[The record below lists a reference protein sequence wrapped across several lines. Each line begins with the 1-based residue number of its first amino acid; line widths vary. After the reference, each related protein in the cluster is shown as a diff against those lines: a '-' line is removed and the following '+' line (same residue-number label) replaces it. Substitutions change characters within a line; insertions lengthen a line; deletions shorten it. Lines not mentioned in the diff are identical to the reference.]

1 MINLIVIFVL
11 CVIVYKLMTG
21 CKFALPSFRGAFKF
35 VPKVQGEE
43 LTLMTKKC
51 EVCGENTIYLKGD
64 TTSSLKPINI
74 MNPDT
79 GEVTTKLAC
88 DKCYNE
94 LKSFMNKEKKNN
106 INLSPELKNL
116 AELIKNS

>member
-21 CKFALPSFRGAFKF
+21 CKFALPSFKGAFKF

-79 GEVTTKLAC
+79 GEVSTKLAC
-88 DKCYNE
+88 DKCYEELMSIMKQEKKDTITLSKE
-94 LKSFMNKEKKNN
+94 LKG
-106 INLSPELKNL
+106 L
-116 AELIKNS
+116 ADLIKNC

>member
-1 MINLIVIFVL
+1 MINIIVIFVL

-79 GEVTTKLAC
+79 GEMSTKLAC

-94 LKSFMNKEKKNN
+94 LKSFMNQEKKTS

-116 AELIKNS
+116 ADLIKNS